1 MNTIHL
7 RRIHVIPSC
16 GGPCDQGRKPCP
28 VADACRVPVDQTPL
42 GWRVCDWTVA
52 VVFVGFLGALFLGL
66 LQ

>member
-1 MNTIHL
+1 MTTIHL
-7 RRIHVIPSC
+7 RRIHVVPSC
-16 GGPCDQGRKPCP
+16 SGGCQQGRTACP
-28 VADACRVPVDQTPL
+28 APEACELPIDQTPL